1 MHEEEKP
8 PEAPAPGDD
17 AEQAPQEDDDALVRE
32 ELEEALREKEQ
43 FRTMAQRSQAD
54 LANYKRR
61 ASEEMEE
68 LRRSAISRLLLKI
81 ISVVDDLDRA
91 LSLVPEDSVAP
102 GWFEGLQLVGR
113 NMNNVL
119 ESEGVSKI
127 EALGQPFSPWELE
140 AVQFEETT
148 DAEEGNVTRVLREGY
163 KHHDR
168 VLRAAQVIVAKKPEP
183 EVKPESN
190 EQEGQ

>member
-17 AEQAPQEDDDALVRE
+17 AEQAPQEDDGALVRE

-102 GWFEGLQLVGR
+102 GWLEGLQLVGR

-119 ESEGVSKI
+119 ESEGVTKI
-127 EALGQPFSPWELE
+127 EALGQPFAPWELE